1 MARTSKI
8 CLHRGL
14 SIVIVALTMHK
25 SISRYTMYSQCAH
38 YKRVYDVYWIY
49 NSNVGTFFLCDDRIK
64 GINYYRITQL
74 RSQTFQ
80 THISNMGIYY
90 LTGNNLNWYRYSR
103 RKNLFYVTYN
113 FMLLHRLSRVVS
125 HLFFYQLF
133 FYMIMIFSIEI
144 LWSISLCSPKP

>member
-1 MARTSKI
+1 
-8 CLHRGL
+8 
-14 SIVIVALTMHK
+14 
-25 SISRYTMYSQCAH
+25 
-38 YKRVYDVYWIY
+38 
-49 NSNVGTFFLCDDRIK
+49 
-64 GINYYRITQL
+64 
-74 RSQTFQ
+74 
-80 THISNMGIYY
+80 MGIYY

-144 LWSISLCSPKP
+144 L